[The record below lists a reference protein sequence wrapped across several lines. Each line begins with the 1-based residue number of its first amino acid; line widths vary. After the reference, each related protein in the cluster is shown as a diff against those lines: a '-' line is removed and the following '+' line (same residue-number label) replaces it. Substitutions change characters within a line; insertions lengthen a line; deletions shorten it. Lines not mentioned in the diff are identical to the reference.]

1 MRRGNRFFL
10 CISSR
15 NCIVFIVIINAI
27 VYIVVMMICQ
37 NHQLIVTSL
46 DCCWYSGGVPRV
58 LIVGVPAT
66 PVEKW
71 VQDGWRMISVSL
83 LKMYVSMT
91 FLFYLFFLFN
101 SLF

>member
-46 DCCWYSGGVPRV
+46 DCCWYSGGAPRV